1 MDLAEQ
7 MCKLQSA
14 GVFQRSGPPHPKG
27 ALMLKTEPLP
37 AEQQLRNAALNRD
50 LSKLGIATL
59 LLFLLAAGGLTALA
73 FLGPKNSTGD
83 AQVATPDGTI
93 LGVAIIVGPNLILT
107 DADVPGAAQLVIPGT
122 SPNPL
127 QKIRAEKFE
136 DNVAFTLLRSE
147 HPINTKE
154 ILPIGTID
162 PAVAARVAVASGKWE
177 GSVKTRANSPYY
189 DFDPSL
195 PLGPGLPVQQS
206 QTLAAVSAQAGGSV
220 VAVPLKHLMTKFK
233 ELSAG
238 Q

>member
-1 MDLAEQ
+1 
-7 MCKLQSA
+7 
-14 GVFQRSGPPHPKG
+14 
-27 ALMLKTEPLP
+27 MLKTEPLP

-59 LLFLLAAGGLTALA
+59 LLFLLSAGGLTALA

-93 LGVAIIVGPNLILT
+93 LGVAIVVGPNLILT
-107 DADVPGAAQLVIPGT
+107 DADVPGAAQLVSPGT

-127 QKIRAEKFE
+127 QKIRTEKFE
-136 DNVAFTLLRSE
+136 DNVSFTLLRAE
-147 HPINTKE
+147 RPIKE
-154 ILPIGTID
+154 ISPIGAID

-177 GSVKTRANSPYY
+177 GNVKARANSPYY

-206 QTLAAVSAQAGGSV
+206 QTLAAVSAQAGGTV